1 MLVLIALATL
11 VSESTAPVPATA
23 MSQLEGEAMLC
34 RDMAMSSSRLDR
46 VKVCKSRAEWRR
58 WDLCHT
64 SVPRDCS
71 PKKKTVGVAGLS
83 PSDKLICKT
92 FRETASRIGQRRF
105 CATKR
110 EWELVELDL
119 QDTIRGRQSQSM
131 RARTQTI
138 FRNPTGG
145 GGPQ

>member
-1 MLVLIALATL
+1 MFGTALLMMLAMPTG
-11 VSESTAPVPATA
+11 APGSATA
-23 MSQLEGEAMLC
+23 RPEGEMTC

-46 VKVCKSRAEWRR
+46 VKVCKSKAEWRR

-71 PKKKTVGVAGLS
+71 PKKKTVRVAGLE
-83 PSDKLICKT
+83 PSAKLICKT

-110 EWELVELDL
+110 EWDL
-119 QDTIRGRQSQSM
+119 TEYEAEDMLRDRQNRS
-131 RARTQTI
+131 TL
-138 FRNPTGG
+138 TGG
-145 GGPQ
+145 SEELTIVGRGPQ

>member
-1 MLVLIALATL
+1 MI
-11 VSESTAPVPATA
+11 ATA
-23 MSQLEGEAMLC
+23 LLMMLAMPTGAPAAATAGSEAEMAC

-46 VKVCKSRAEWRR
+46 VKVCKSKAEWRR

-71 PKKKTVGVAGLS
+71 PKKKTVRVAGLE
-83 PSDKLICKT
+83 PSAKLICKT

-110 EWELVELDL
+110 EWDL
-119 QDTIRGRQSQSM
+119 SEYEAQDMLRDRQSRS
-131 RARTQTI
+131 TLTGGSEDLTI
-138 FRNPTGG
+138 FGPT
-145 GGPQ
+145 PQ